1 MPDAKYGHFLR
12 ERRLAKG
19 LSQRDL
25 AKKVGVDFTYVSK
38 VENER
43 LAAPSEATITHIAKV
58 LGDDPE
64 DHLARA
70 QKMHLDLRSNLAGY
84 PIDATMIVRALT
96 SQRLPSS
103 TYKTILSEIKAG
115 ATARKAARRTGAKP

>member
-1 MPDAKYGHFLR
+1 MPAAKYGHFLR

-38 VENER
+38 VENDR

-70 QKMHLDLRSNLAGY
+70 QKMPLDLRSNLARY
-84 PIDATMIVRALT
+84 PIDATMIVRMVT
-96 SQRLPSS
+96 SQPLPSS
-103 TYKTILSEIKAG
+103 TYKQILSDIKAG
-115 ATARKAARRTGAKP
+115 ASARRAARRPAQKP